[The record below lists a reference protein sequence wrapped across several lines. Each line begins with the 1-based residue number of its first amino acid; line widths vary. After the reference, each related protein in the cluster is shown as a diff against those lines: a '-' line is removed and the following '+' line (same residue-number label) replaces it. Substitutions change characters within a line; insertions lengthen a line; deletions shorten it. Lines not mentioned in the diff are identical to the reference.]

1 MCICAMCMES
11 INAMF
16 EIEFNAPQAL
26 KVVDA
31 LFGLE
36 NENRGQIRASVWS
49 TDPAMHD

>member
-1 MCICAMCMES
+1 MHMIHVHMCNCAMCMES

-16 EIEFNAPQAL
+16 EIEFHTPQAL

-36 NENRGQIRASVWS
+36 NEN
-49 TDPAMHD
+49 